1 MRLIE
6 EILGSAIPMVAN
18 VALLLYICQRF
29 LAATRQRRKLM
40 KEMREF
46 ATIVHRARDNI
57 RYIGEQVTNGMEQI
71 KEDVGKELRVTDRLT
86 TQSVKLGTVLERFAS
101 LEENVI
107 ELVRMDRNR
116 ESVRI
121 ETPVNV
127 TEEIERIVAA
137 AVAVTPGR
145 SKQQQQKGGESS
157 KESSAIREDV
167 DLEATL
173 APPPRLPLSKFSA
186 CNPRESST
194 VASGQKTKIDGRARV
209 ITTPEVRLLG
219 ETK

>member
-127 TEEIERIVAA
+127 SEEIERIITAM
-137 AVAVTPGR
+137 AVAPGR
-145 SKQQQQKGGESS
+145 SKQQQKRGESS

-167 DLEATL
+167 DLETTI
-173 APPPRLPLSKFSA
+173 APPPRVPLSKFSA
-186 CNPRESST
+186 CNPRESAT
-194 VASGQKTKIDGRARV
+194 VASGQKTRIDGRARV